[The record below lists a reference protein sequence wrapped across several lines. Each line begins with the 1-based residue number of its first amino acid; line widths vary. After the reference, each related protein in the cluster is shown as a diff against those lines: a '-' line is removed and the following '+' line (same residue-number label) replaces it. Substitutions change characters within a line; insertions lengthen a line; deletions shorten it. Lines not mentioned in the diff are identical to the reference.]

1 MDMVFP
7 AGRSGAQAGPLA
19 RFMPPLDEGMASE
32 ALAGF
37 GQRADLVLDPFGAS
51 PRLAVE
57 AARAGRAII
66 VAANNPVNRFVLRHR
81 AAPLPAATLQAAL
94 ARLGAAPKDHGR
106 LEPFILDLY
115 RTDCARCGETAT
127 ADYFVWERE
136 AEGPILKGYVCDHCA
151 HAGEDPTTEAD
162 WARAREHSR
171 RGLQQALALEQVAPA
186 GDPDRQHAEEALAVY
201 PTRAIYALITMI
213 SKLEQLELE
222 APILDAAHALLL
234 SACDSANALW
244 GHPEGR
250 ARPLALV
257 ASPRYREINVWRAL
271 ERAVDDWSIGGP
283 DVPLFDWRTGERPE
297 PGAIALYPGPARDLV
312 GDLEP
317 GETRA
322 LFTVL
327 PRPNQAYWT
336 LSALWAA
343 WLWGR
348 AAAAPV
354 KVALR
359 RRRYDWAWHAGALR
373 TALLGLA
380 PALAPETAAL
390 ALMPEAEAG
399 FVAAALAAFD
409 GAGFRLSGRAA
420 RADEGQAALT
430 WRYEAGPRP
439 APRAGIQDQM
449 TAAAADALKRR
460 GEPAPYLIVHA
471 SAWCDLANDRQLAP
485 LWEAE
490 DANPVVALSA
500 TTDAALSDRRLF
512 VRLGAGAEPETGLYW
527 LTAASEAAL
536 PLADRVEA
544 LVAGALRG
552 SEGLP
557 EVEIDRRVC
566 GALPGIETPD
576 RRLVQACLRSY
587 AVLDEETERWRLRDE
602 DRAEIR
608 SADAQEIRGLLREI
622 GVRLGF
628 AVEGA
633 EPIIWSDPGGRAA
646 YTFSVRDQAGLGDR
660 VRAGEGG
667 LVTFVLPGGRA
678 ALVAEMT
685 RRDPALREWLAR
697 AGRVV
702 KFRHIR
708 RLGSETTLRAENL
721 AERLA
726 IDPPEHRDPQLPLL

>member
-7 AGRSGAQAGPLA
+7 AGRSAHLAGPLA
-19 RFMPPLDEGMASE
+19 RFMPPLDEGMATE

-37 GQRADLVLDPFGAS
+37 GEKGDLVLDPFGAS

-57 AARAGRAII
+57 AARAGRAVI
-66 VAANNPVNRFVLRHR
+66 VAANNPVTRFVLRHR
-81 AAPLPAATLQAAL
+81 ARPLAAATLQTAL
-94 ARLGAAPKDHGR
+94 ARLAAAPKDHAR

-115 RTDCARCGETAT
+115 RTECARCGEMAI

-136 AEGPILKGYVCDHCA
+136 AEGPILRGYVCDHCT

-186 GDPDRQHAEEALAVY
+186 GDPDRQHAEAALAVY
-201 PTRAIYALITMI
+201 PARAIYALISI
-213 SKLEQLELE
+213 ASKLEQLDLE
-222 APILDAAHALLL
+222 PPMVEAAQALLL
-234 SACDSANALW
+234 SACDAANALW

-271 ERAVDDWSIGGP
+271 ERAVDDWAMEGP
-283 DVPLFDWRTGERPE
+283 EVPLDDWEAGRLPI
-297 PGAIALYPGPARDLV
+297 PGVIAVYPGPARDLV
-312 GDLEP
+312 GQLPP
-317 GETRA
+317 GAARA

-336 LSALWAA
+336 LSAVWAA

-373 TALLGLA
+373 TALAGLA
-380 PALAPETAAL
+380 PLLISETPAL

-399 FVAAALAAFD
+399 FVAAALAGFD
-409 GAGFRLSGRAA
+409 GAGFRLTGRVL
-420 RADEGQAALT
+420 RADESQAVLA
-430 WRYEAGPRP
+430 WRYETAARP
-439 APRAGIQDQM
+439 APRSGMQDQM
-449 TAAAADALKRR
+449 TVAAVEALRRR

-471 SAWCDLANDRQLAP
+471 AAWCDLANDRQLAP

-490 DANPVVALSA
+490 DANPVVALSI
-500 TTDAALSDRRLF
+500 TTEAALGERRLF

-527 LTAASEAAL
+527 LADPSGAGL

-544 LVAGALRG
+544 LVAGVLREA
-552 SEGLP
+552 EGLS
-557 EVEIDRRVC
+557 EVQVDRRVC
-566 GALPGIETPD
+566 AALPGIETPD

-587 AVLDEETERWRLRDE
+587 AEYEQATGLWRLREE
-602 DRAEIR
+602 DRAEAR
-608 SADAQEIRGLLREI
+608 AADAAEIRDLLRDL
-622 GVRLGF
+622 GARLGF
-628 AVEGA
+628 VVQGG
-633 EPIIWSDPGGRAA
+633 EPITWSDAGGSQA
-646 YTFSVRDQAGLGDR
+646 YTFSVREQAALGDR
-660 VRAGEGG
+660 ARAAQAGP
-667 LVTFVLPGGRA
+667 VTFVLPGGRA
-678 ALVAEMT
+678 ALVAEMM
-685 RRDPALREWLAR
+685 RRDPTLRDWLAQ

-708 RLGSETTLRAENL
+708 RLGAETTLRADNL